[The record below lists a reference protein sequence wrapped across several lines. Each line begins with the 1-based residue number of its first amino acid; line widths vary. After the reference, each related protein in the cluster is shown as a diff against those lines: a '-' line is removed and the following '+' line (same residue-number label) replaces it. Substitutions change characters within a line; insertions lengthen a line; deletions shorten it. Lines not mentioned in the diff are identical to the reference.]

1 MYIKCWGARGASPVS
16 GKQFLKYGG
25 NTTCIEVRAG
35 DPEQTILIDFGSGAP
50 AMGRDCLRTNRMD
63 LDVLITHTH
72 WDHING
78 FPLFPL
84 LFIPGSRI
92 SFYYDSNYQGNPEK
106 LVIQDMMAAPHFPV
120 SAKELSASFS
130 FFDAGSEFYL
140 GPVKILSIPLSHPN
154 FGLGYRLEYLGKS
167 FVFLTD
173 NELGFQHNG
182 SRTFEDY
189 IQFCQEADLLIHD
202 AEYFSQEEYQQKK
215 GFGHSLVQHVLD
227 LAGKSRVKSLGLFH
241 HSSERTDDEIDFLIK
256 GFASSRSEYG
266 FDVFAVA
273 QEMEINL

>member
-72 WDHING
+72 WDHITG

-92 SFYYDSNYQGNPEK
+92 RFYYNSNYQGNPEK
-106 LVIQDMMAAPHFPV
+106 LVIQDMMTPPHFPV
-120 SAKELSASFS
+120 SAKDLSASFS
-130 FFDAGSEFYL
+130 FFEVGSEFFL
-140 GPVKILSIPLSHPN
+140 GPIKIRSIPLSHPN
-154 FGLGYRLEYLGKS
+154 LGLGYRLEYLGKS

-173 NELGFQHNG
+173 NELGFQHQG
-182 SRTFEDY
+182 AKTFQDY
-189 IQFCQEADLLIHD
+189 VLFCRDADLLIHD

-215 GFGHSLVQHVLD
+215 GFGHSLVQHALD
-227 LAGKSRVKSLGLFH
+227 LGARARVKSLGFFH
-241 HSSERTDDEIDFLIK
+241 HNSERTDEDIDLLLSRL
-256 GFASSRSEYG
+256 ASANPRFK
-266 FDVFAVA
+266 FDIFAVA
-273 QEMEINL
+273 QEMEVNL